1 MSDQNRSQSSS
12 SSLSSEIPNPG
23 KKAKLLLQFTERL
36 FHDVT
41 EDYRSKVRPICRAM
55 TPKDSFEFRVN
66 SELAVNR
73 YLGGKWNCSLD
84 RDEWKDDEDDDE
96 DDGVSRYDY
105 YLHYKGDAYMQ
116 DKNFKSFVED
126 DDRYKVK
133 WGGHASGD
141 DNAALVEITLRVYK
155 DDHKQSDK

>member
-41 EDYRSKVRPICRAM
+41 EDYRGKVRPICRAM
-55 TPKDSFEFRVN
+55 TPKDAFEFRVN

-73 YLGGKWNCSLD
+73 EAGGKDNCELN
-84 RDEWKDDEDDDE
+84 REGGKIDE
-96 DDGVSRYDY
+96 DDGATRYDY
-105 YLHYKGDAYMQ
+105 ILYYVSFKNSDGCVDNQ
-116 DKNFKSFVED
+116 DFISFVED
-126 DDRYKVK
+126 DDRYEVE
-133 WGGHASGD
+133 WGDRTHDDDEASTQ
-141 DNAALVEITLRVYK
+141 ITLRVYK
-155 DDHKQSDK
+155 DDHKQNDK